1 MLWSTPMR
9 CLFLLLA
16 LPIGSAQATDYFACA
31 DTEALLRGPDA
42 LAEALGPAL
51 ATSCR
56 RTQVRGVD
64 TLNCE
69 LARPQAAFGLPAV
82 EISAS
87 VQQAGTRRLSFV
99 FKAGLERVRA
109 AAERRLG
116 VRFADDLRGL
126 VAGDPSDPRRTY
138 RLAERDDGATQLA
151 CEVAGDPLVD
161 LGGTLEGRLAYEGA
175 GKGTTRVCAIPVDDR
190 LPLRC
195 TELPP
200 RLRSFRIS
208 GLPAAEYFLA
218 AYPLEHNPQD
228 FVAAYAKPLRDCSD
242 QPEGCVAAIIVPIT
256 VKTGQ
261 TELGIR
267 IEQRFAQVPPRVGRV
282 REGR

>member
-1 MLWSTPMR
+1 MR
-9 CLFLLLA
+9 ALPLLLA
-16 LPIGSAQATDYFACA
+16 LLAGSAHAADYLACA

-42 LAEALGPAL
+42 LAEALGPAV
-51 ATSCR
+51 ASTCR
-56 RTQVRGVD
+56 RIQVRGVD

-69 LARPQAAFGLPAV
+69 LARPRAAFGLSAV

-87 VQQAGTRRLSFV
+87 AQQGGTRRLAFV
-99 FKAGLERVRA
+99 FKAGLDRVRA

-116 VRFADDLRGL
+116 VRFEDDLRGM
-126 VAGDPSDPRRTY
+126 VAGDPVDPRRTY

-151 CEVAGDPLVD
+151 CEVAGDPLTS

-175 GKGTTRVCAIPVDDR
+175 GKGATRVCAIPVDDR
-190 LPLRC
+190 LPIRC
-195 TELPP
+195 EELPA
-200 RLRSFRIS
+200 RLRTFRIS

-218 AYPLEHNPQD
+218 AYPLEHNEQD
-228 FVAAYAKPLRDCSD
+228 FVAAYARPLRDCSAN
-242 QPEGCVAAIIVPIT
+242 PEGCVAAIIVPIT

-267 IEQRFAQVPPRVGRV
+267 IEERFAQVPTRVNRV